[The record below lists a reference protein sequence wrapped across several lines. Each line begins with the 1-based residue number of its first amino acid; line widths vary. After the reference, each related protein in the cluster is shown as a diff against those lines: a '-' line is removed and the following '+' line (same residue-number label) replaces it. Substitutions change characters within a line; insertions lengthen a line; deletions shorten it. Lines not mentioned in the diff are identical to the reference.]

1 MLPLQTKIFFNIV
14 KKSILFILFLIV
26 SISAFSQA
34 NNEQL
39 AYQYFRNQEY
49 DKAVE
54 LFAELYKRNP
64 NSHFYTYYLQTL
76 LQLGDTQEAEKLVKK
91 QMKQS
96 PNVQKYGVDLGNVYE
111 LQGETS
117 KAKKQYE
124 NSIQAIEANSPLIIE
139 LAQAFQS
146 YRLNDYAVKTFLH
159 GRTLS
164 KEPAIYAAEIAAI
177 YETNG
182 NYDKAMGE
190 YLLVLLG
197 SENMLNFVQTRL
209 TNWLLSDEG
218 NMQSEIIRVQTLKAI
233 GKYPD
238 NKAYNSLMI
247 WFSMQKKD
255 FSAALKQA
263 KAMDKR
269 YNEDGKRI
277 FDMANI
283 AVENQDFNTAIDAY
297 NYIIGRGE
305 TTVFYYDAR
314 TMLLNTKLT
323 QAIAEYPSLR
333 HQVVEIDK
341 DLTDYFQSKPIYN
354 SNFNLYR
361 RWISLKAV
369 QLQDIESARK
379 MIEENR
385 VSNNIGNKEKALLK
399 LDLGDILQL
408 ENDVWEATLLYSQ
421 VEKDFPNDT
430 IGHLAKFK
438 NAKLSFHIGE
448 FEWAKAQLDVLRAA
462 TSKLIA
468 NDAMYFSLLISD
480 NQDEEGEESENI
492 LLKQFAHADFLMEVH
507 RYDEALQIFDSIE
520 QYNVYHSLLDD
531 ILYRKAQ
538 IAVIQNQYT
547 KADSLYESLVAY
559 YSQDLLAD
567 EALFERAK
575 LQEIHFKDPFK
586 AMELYQQLFSNYL
599 DSIYVIDSRKR
610 FRELRGDILN
620 TGN

>member
-1 MLPLQTKIFFNIV
+1 MN
-14 KKSILFILFLIV
+14 KSILFILFLIF
-26 SISAFSQA
+26 SISAFSQT
-34 NNEQL
+34 NSEQL

-49 DKAVE
+49 EKAVE
-54 LFAELYKRNP
+54 LFAELYKRTP
-64 NSHFYTYYLQTL
+64 NNHFYTYYLQTL
-76 LQLGDTQEAEKLVKK
+76 LKLGDTKEAEKLVKK
-91 QMKQS
+91 QIKQS
-96 PNVQKYGVDLGNVYE
+96 PDVQKYGVDLGNVYE

-124 NSIQAIEANSPLIIE
+124 SSIQAIETNSPMIIE
-139 LAQAFQS
+139 LARAFQS
-146 YRLNDYAVKTFLH
+146 YRLNDYTVKTYLH

-164 KEPAIYAAEIAAI
+164 KEPATYAAEIAAI
-177 YETNG
+177 YEANG
-182 NYDKAMGE
+182 NYDKAMSE
-190 YLLVLLG
+190 YLLLLL
-197 SENMLNFVQTRL
+197 ENESMLNFVQTRL
-209 TNWLLSDEG
+209 TNWLLNDEG
-218 NMQSEIIRVQTLKAI
+218 NLQSEIIRVKTLKAI

-247 WFSMQKKD
+247 WFSMQQKD
-255 FSAALKQA
+255 FAAALKQA

-277 FDMANI
+277 FDLANI
-283 AVENQDFNTAIDAY
+283 ASENQDFNTAIDAY

-305 TTVFYYDAR
+305 TTIFYHNAK
-314 TMLLNTKLT
+314 TMLLNTRLT
-323 QAIAEYPSLR
+323 QAITEYPSKQ
-333 HQVVEIDK
+333 HQITEIDK
-341 DLTDYFQSKPIYN
+341 DLSKYFQEKPVHN
-354 SNFNLYR
+354 TNFNLYR
-361 RWISLKAV
+361 RWISLRAV
-369 QLQDIESARK
+369 QLHDIESAKK
-379 MIEENR
+379 MIEENLA
-385 VSNNIGNKEKALLK
+385 SNNIGKKEKALLK

-480 NQDEEGEESENI
+480 NQDEDDEESENI
-492 LLKQFAHADFLMEVH
+492 PLKQFAHADFLIGIH

-520 QYNVYHSLLDD
+520 QQNAYHSLLDD

-538 IAVIQNQYT
+538 IAVIQKKYT
-547 KADSLYESLVAY
+547 KADSLYERLIAY
-559 YSQDLLAD
+559 YPHDLLAD
-567 EALFERAK
+567 EALFERAQ

-586 AMELYQQLFSNYL
+586 AMELYQQLLGNYP
-599 DSIYVIDSRKR
+599 DSIYVIESRKR
-610 FRELRGDILN
+610 FRELRGDILR
-620 TGN
+620 TGH